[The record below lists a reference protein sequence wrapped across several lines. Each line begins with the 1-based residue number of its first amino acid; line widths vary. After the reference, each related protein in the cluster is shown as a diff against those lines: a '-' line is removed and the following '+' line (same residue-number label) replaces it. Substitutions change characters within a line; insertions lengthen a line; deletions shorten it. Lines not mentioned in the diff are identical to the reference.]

1 MVVVVAS
8 PVFGEGV
15 VSVVVGAAVAVSAL
29 VVEAAV
35 AIAAAAIDSGAFEL
49 TGVDGELVRPV
60 VAGITT
66 ATGFC
71 AISVVSTGVAVALA
85 SVD

>member
-1 MVVVVAS
+1 VVVVAS
-8 PVFGEGV
+8 PVFGGGV
-15 VSVVVGAAVAVSAL
+15 VSVGAAVPVSAV

-35 AIAAAAIDSGAFEL
+35 AIAAAAIDSGALEL
-49 TGVDGELVRPV
+49 TGVDGELVRPMV
-60 VAGITT
+60 TGITT

-71 AISVVSTGVAVALA
+71 AISVVSTAVAAALA